1 LCAQRSYPRRRSTC
15 NRRAAGERIPSIPTV
30 LLTGATGYVGGR
42 LLPLLAADAGD
53 GELRALARGVGG
65 GRVMPEAVR
74 PYAVRGDAVSG
85 DGLDAALDGV
95 AVAYYLIHSMGSRGE
110 DFAERDRRAAE
121 TFGAAAARAGVQ
133 RVVYLGGLSG
143 GAQAAASSEHLR
155 SREEVAEILARH
167 VPQLVHVRAAMIV
180 GPGGASFEMLRALVR
195 RLPAMVCPR
204 WIDTRTQ
211 PIALSDVVHALHAL
225 RDRPDVAGDGELGG
239 AAVLCYRAMM
249 ERTARVLGRRPPLIV
264 RVPVLTPRLSS
275 YWVQLVTPVDAGLV
289 RPLVDG
295 LREEMV
301 VRVPPPAGVNDAPL
315 GFDEA
320 VREADGRSSRSAR

>member
-1 LCAQRSYPRRRSTC
+1 MQRSYPWRRWTC
-15 NRRAAGERIPSIPTV
+15 NRRALGERIPSIPTV

-42 LLPLLAADAGD
+42 LLPLLAGDAA
-53 GELRALARGVGG
+53 GELRALVRAPERA
-65 GRVMPEAVR
+65 PEAVR
-74 PYAVRGDAVSG
+74 RYAVRGDAISG
-85 DGLDAALDGV
+85 EGLDAALDGV
-95 AVAYYLIHSMGSRGE
+95 DVAYYLIHSMGRSGG

-143 GAQAAASSEHLR
+143 GAAAQASSEHLR
-155 SREEVAEILARH
+155 SREEVAEILGRH
-167 VPQLVHVRAAMIV
+167 IPQLVHVRAAMIV
-180 GPGGASFEMLRALVR
+180 GPGGASFEMLHALVR

-211 PIALSDVVHALHAL
+211 PIALADVVGALRAL
-225 RDRPDVAGDGELGG
+225 RDRPDVAGDVELGG
-239 AAVLCYRAMM
+239 AEVLSYRAMM
-249 ERTARVLGRRPPLIV
+249 ERTARVLGRRPPLVV

-275 YWVQLVTPVDAGLV
+275 WWVMLVTPVDNGLV

-301 VRVPPPAGVNDAPL
+301 VRTPPPPGVNDSPL
-315 GFDEA
+315 GFDQA
-320 VREADGRSSRSAR
+320 VRAALADAGRPAQ

>member
-1 LCAQRSYPRRRSTC
+1 MQRSYPGSRPAC
-15 NRRAAGERIPSIPTV
+15 NPRAVGERTPSIPTV

-42 LLPLLAADAGD
+42 LLPLLARD
-53 GELRALARGVGG
+53 GSDRLRALVRAPQRA
-65 GRVMPEAVR
+65 PEAVR

-85 DGLDAALDGV
+85 EGLDAALDGV
-95 AVAYYLIHSMGSRGE
+95 DVAYYLIHSMGSGSRHPDPDA
-110 DFAERDRRAAE
+110 DFAARDRRAAE
-121 TFGAAAARAGVQ
+121 TFGAAAARAGVR

-143 GAQAAASSEHLR
+143 DNSSEHLR
-155 SREEVAEILARH
+155 SREEVAQILARH
-167 VPQLVHVRAAMIV
+167 VPQFVHVRAAMVI
-180 GPGGASFEMLRALVR
+180 GAGGASFEMLRALVE

-211 PIALSDVVHALHAL
+211 PIALADVVQALHAL
-225 RDRPDVAGDGELGG
+225 RDRPDVTGDVELGG
-239 AAVLCYRAMM
+239 ADVLSYREMM
-249 ERTARVLGRRPPLIV
+249 VRTARVLGRRPPLVV

-301 VRVPPPAGVNDAPL
+301 VRTPPPPGINDAPL
-315 GFDEA
+315 GFDDA
-320 VREADGRSSRSAR
+320 VRAALSGR